1 MIDYAT
7 RVHCDL
13 MKIGGEINPRP
24 NAFAYGKKLDV
35 KFQSVMDKLDDIIY
49 NLKEDGTMDKLKN
62 KWWYEKF
69 PKKKCY
75 EHRKLYN
82 GITLK
87 NAGGIFIVIAIG
99 VIMTLISLWIENWYY
114 DMKTRED
121 MKKAKKEAQT
131 HGAPVKRKLKAPLCA
146 IL

>member
-1 MIDYAT
+1 
-7 RVHCDL
+7 

-24 NAFAYGKKLDV
+24 NSFAYSKLIDGNMKIAVERMDDV
-35 KFQSVMDKLDDIIY
+35 IYKLKNTGVI
-49 NLKEDGTMDKLKN
+49 DKLKN
-62 KWWYEKF
+62 LWWYEKF

-87 NAGGIFIVIAIG
+87 NAGGIFIVIALG
-99 VIMTLISLWIENWYY
+99 VIFALISLYVENYYY

-121 MKKAKKEAQT
+121 MKKAKVVGFASK
-131 HGAPVKRKLKAPLCA
+131 KKLKVKNPLCI

>member
-1 MIDYAT
+1 
-7 RVHCDL
+7 

-24 NAFAYGKKLDV
+24 NAFMYNKAPDGKLKEAFDR
-35 KFQSVMDKLDDIIY
+35 MDDIIY
-49 NLKEDGTMDKLKN
+49 KLKDEGKVETLKN

-121 MKKAKKEAQT
+121 MKKARKDGHNFGST
-131 HGAPVKRKLKAPLCA
+131 PRKLKNPLCA